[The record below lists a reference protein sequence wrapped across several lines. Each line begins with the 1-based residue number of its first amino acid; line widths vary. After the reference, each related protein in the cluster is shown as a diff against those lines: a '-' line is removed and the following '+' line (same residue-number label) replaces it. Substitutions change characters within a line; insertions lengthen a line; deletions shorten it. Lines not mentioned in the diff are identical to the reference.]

1 MLTACSMYVDCMLT
15 SDAHNTLHLR
25 CTMLQSQKIVLRKS
39 VQKWN
44 QQTGHMMTAWWLYD
58 DCMMTVWWLY
68 DDCMLTVC
76 WLYVTRPIHRSCV
89 CYIYIYISY
98 YSYYLLLFVFIYII
112 CSQHTFNIHPTYIQ
126 HTFNIH
132 STYIQHVAKS
142 HESLGLVYDLL
153 MCGAPIKRIFLYVNN
168 F

>member
-1 MLTACSMYVDCMLT
+1 MS
-15 SDAHNTLHLR
+15 
-25 CTMLQSQKIVLRKS
+25 QQKILTYKKILLIGAPRTSKS
-39 VQKWN
+39 YTKQKGSCDFA
-44 QQTGHMMTAWWLYD
+44 TWWLHD

-68 DDCMLTVC
+68 DDCMMTVC
-76 WLYVTRPIHRSCV
+76 WLYVDCMLLTLFTDHVFVI
-89 CYIYIYISY
+89 YIYIYISY